1 MVYAKSPSLTRCFLL
16 SDVMTSDFV
25 IKCCDM
31 RCCVSVIT
39 NHVPMKEYILN
50 LSWWCD
56 LLTSQEGIHAESREC
71 DHCDQNTTCAPQRK
85 YWPRMQ
91 CYNPVLPIVTLF
103 SQTKDAQESAQAR
116 GGTLFHNATC
126 HKGRSSIISNTG
138 GIGEANKEWNMICAI
153 QHLHLEPFP
162 QEAAGQGGKGGN
174 HVGFKIKQDHEWNEQ
189 EW

>member
-56 LLTSQEGIHAESREC
+56 LLTFQQGIHAESREC
-71 DHCDQNTTCAPQRK
+71 DQCDENTTCAPQRT
-85 YWPRMQ
+85 YGPRIQ
-91 CYNPVLPIVTLF
+91 CYKSVLPIVTLF
-103 SQTKDAQESAQAR
+103 FQTKDAQESAQAR
-116 GGTLFHNATC
+116 GATLFHNATC
-126 HKGRSSIISNTG
+126 YKGRSSIIINTG

-153 QHLHLEPFP
+153 QTPALGTIPTGSGRE
-162 QEAAGQGGKGGN
+162 GSDGGKPCG
-174 HVGFKIKQDHEWNEQ
+174 V
-189 EW
+189 